1 MSRLLERI
9 RRPEYTGPNRCW
21 PCTITNGALVAVAV
35 AALALARRR
44 LLAVAVGVV
53 GLASIGARGYVV
65 PYTPRFAPRLT
76 AALSLDPHDDDEPGS
91 LSGVPAAEDA
101 PDADEAVSGEDV
113 LAALIEADVVVPDGE
128 ELRLGDGF
136 RADWREEIRALR
148 DRDLEAL
155 AAIADRHTAP
165 ETKARVGSSF
175 GRSYLVLQGEDGGIV
190 TLRREIAVAELG
202 AARALESRVDD
213 PAIRR
218 AAGKP
223 LRSLLE
229 ACPLCDGP
237 LEITQSTCCGE
248 VTPIGSL
255 PAEKLFCP
263 DCNVRLFTFDR
274 DP

>member
-1 MSRLLERI
+1 MSRLLEWI
-9 RRPEYTGPNRCW
+9 RRPEYTGSNRCC
-21 PCTITNGALVAVAV
+21 PCTITNGALVAAAV

-44 LLAVAVGVV
+44 LLAAAVGAV

-65 PYTPRFAPRLT
+65 PYTPRFAPQLA
-76 AALSLDPHDDDEPGS
+76 AALSLDPHDPDEPGS
-91 LSGVPAAEDA
+91 LSGVPT
-101 PDADEAVSGEDV
+101 DADSASDDDAIPGEDV
-113 LAALIEADVVVPDGE
+113 LAALLEAEVVVPDGE
-128 ELRLGDGF
+128 QLRLADGF
-136 RADWREEIRALR
+136 GTDWREEMRALR
-148 DRDLEAL
+148 ERDLEAL
-155 AAIADRHTAP
+155 AALADEHTAS
-165 ETKARVGSSF
+165 ETEARVGSSF
-175 GRSYLVLQGEDGGIV
+175 GRSYLVLQGEGGLV

-263 DCNVRLFTFDR
+263 DCDVRLFTFDR
-274 DP
+274 ER